1 MTEFSAYASS
11 YPSDAPLTL
20 TLCLEENSILLS
32 EAVLEALGHPRQVQL
47 LINEEQRML
56 LLQACTVDDREAIVI
71 PPMTLEHFEM
81 SGHALLRRIR
91 RLTGWTDNYPRVV
104 FGSFIPA
111 HCAIV
116 FDLRTA
122 QLSPVRMPLDGGP
135 LDGGPLYGTHRNP
148 S

>member
-1 MTEFSAYASS
+1 MTGFSTCAS
-11 YPSDAPLTL
+11 DTPLTL

-32 EAVLEALGHPRQVQL
+32 EAVLEALGYPRQVQL
-47 LINEEQRML
+47 LINEEQQML
-56 LLQACTVDDREAIVI
+56 LLQACTVNDREAIVI

-91 RLTGWTDNYPRVV
+91 RLTGWTDNSPRVV
-104 FGSFIPA
+104 SGRFIPA

-122 QLSPVRMPLDGGP
+122 RPSPVRMPPDGSVGP
-135 LDGGPLYGTHRNP
+135 VC
-148 S
+148 

>member
-1 MTEFSAYASS
+1 MKIYT
-11 YPSDAPLTL
+11 PSTPEPQLML
-20 TLCLEENSILLS
+20 TLCLAEDSILLDQGI
-32 EAVLEALGHPRQVQL
+32 LDALGHARQVQM
-47 LINEEQRML
+47 LINEERRML

-71 PPMTLEHFEM
+71 PPMPMEYFEM
-81 SGHALLRRIR
+81 SGHSLLRRIR
-91 RLTGWTDNYPRVV
+91 KLTGWTDNQPRVV

-122 QLSPVRMPLDGGP
+122 QLSPLQMPLDGNMS
-135 LDGGPLYGTHRNP
+135 NP

>member
-1 MTEFSAYASS
+1 MIEYATS
-11 YPSDAPLTL
+11 YASDAPLTL
-20 TLCLEENSILLS
+20 TLCLEEGSILLN
-32 EAVLEALGHPRQVQL
+32 ENVLDALGHPRQVQL
-47 LINEEQRML
+47 LINDERRML

-91 RLTGWTDNYPRVV
+91 RLTGWTDDRPRVV
-104 FGSFIPA
+104 PGSFLPA

-116 FDLRTA
+116 FDLQSA
-122 QLSPVRMPLDGGP
+122 QVSPVQMPLDCSMT
-135 LDGGPLYGTHRNP
+135 DP